1 MIALSICYTINRLYT
16 NSVYNSQILFEV
28 KRSFDMST
36 KAKKVIA
43 GIIAIIL
50 VIAMVVPMA
59 LSFL

>member
-1 MIALSICYTINRLYT
+1 
-16 NSVYNSQILFEV
+16 
-28 KRSFDMST
+28 MST